1 VGLSDPDATVGLV
14 DGIDVDGYLGRL
26 GVRHPGRPSVAGLF
40 AVHRAHV
47 ERVPYETLEIQ
58 LGRPTTIDPYE
69 SAERIVRN
77 QQGGYCY
84 HLNGAFSA
92 LLAALGYDVT
102 WHRAGVQRHGLRE
115 PPGADGNHLGLTVA
129 ALPAPAAPD
138 GRWMVDVGLGDGL
151 YEPIPLRH
159 GVYHQP
165 PYAFALRPSD
175 VEPAGWRLDHDE
187 KGSFA
192 GVDFAADRAE
202 TGDFEAQHKYLSTS
216 PESGFVRVMT
226 AQRRHAG
233 GADILRSCTL
243 TRITRGSSQVITL
256 DRRKDWFTA
265 LADIFGL
272 TLIGVDDVSR
282 GKLWAKVHSS
292 HLAWIAAGQ
301 TGQR

>member
-1 VGLSDPDATVGLV
+1 VP
-14 DGIDVDGYLGRL
+14 GIDVDGYLGRL

-47 ERVPYETLEIQ
+47 ERVPYETLKIQ
-58 LGRPTTIDPYE
+58 LGRPTTIDPGE
-69 SAERIVRN
+69 SADRIVRN
-77 QQGGYCY
+77 RQGGYCY

-102 WHRAGVQRHGLRE
+102 WHRAGVQRRGLLE
-115 PPGADGNHLGLTVA
+115 PPGADGNHLGLTIA
-129 ALPAPAAPD
+129 GLPAAAAPD
-138 GRWMVDVGLGDGL
+138 GRWLVDVGLGDAL
-151 YEPIPLRH
+151 YEPIPLRA

-165 PYAFALRPSD
+165 PYTFALRPSD

-192 GVDFAADRAE
+192 GVDFAADQAE

-226 AQRRHAG
+226 AQRRHAS

-243 TRITRGSSQVITL
+243 ARIAHGGSQVITL
-256 DRRKDWFTA
+256 DQRTDWFAA

-272 TLIGVDDVSR
+272 SLIGVDDASI
-282 GKLWAKVHSS
+282 GELWTKVHSS
-292 HLAWIAAGQ
+292 HLAWVAAGHAAS
-301 TGQR
+301 R